1 MYKDL
6 ILHLKQDHVN
16 CQKIMQSTDN
26 RQTKKTRYCEAII
39 ILLLK

>member
-6 ILHLKQDHVN
+6 NLHLKQDCVVY
-16 CQKIMQSTDN
+16 QKIMQSTDN
-26 RQTKKTRYCEAII
+26 RKTNRTSYCEAII